1 MLFGVLELKNF
12 LMSENSGKE
21 YFVQQIQIG
30 SDAASCNATNGTPL
44 YPLKSDIPW
53 QVEIL
58 LANQECFLLCPLV
71 NRVSKNNL
79 MGVECRD

>member
-44 YPLKSDIPW
+44 YPLKSDIP
-53 QVEIL
+53 
-58 LANQECFLLCPLV
+58 
-71 NRVSKNNL
+71 
-79 MGVECRD
+79 

>member
-1 MLFGVLELKNF
+1 MFLVFLRLIKKVFSFFGNIFHSRTARLLLRMLFGVLELKNF

-44 YPLKSDIPW
+44 YPLKSDI
-53 QVEIL
+53 
-58 LANQECFLLCPLV
+58 
-71 NRVSKNNL
+71 S
-79 MGVECRD
+79 

>member
-1 MLFGVLELKNF
+1 MFLVFLRFDKKSFLLFRKYFSFKNSTFALRMLFGVLELKNF

-44 YPLKSDIPW
+44 YPLKSDI
-53 QVEIL
+53 
-58 LANQECFLLCPLV
+58 
-71 NRVSKNNL
+71 S
-79 MGVECRD
+79 